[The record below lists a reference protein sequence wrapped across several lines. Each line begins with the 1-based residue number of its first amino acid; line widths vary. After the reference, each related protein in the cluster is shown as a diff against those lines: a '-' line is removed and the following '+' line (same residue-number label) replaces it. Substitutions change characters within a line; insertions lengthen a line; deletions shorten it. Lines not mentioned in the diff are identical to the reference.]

1 MDRLR
6 ASPLQVLFYAPLGEC
21 LAAAATKISH
31 TLLRLFLSMNMN
43 LQSSSNSPQQDQLRQ
58 PLVLAVDD
66 NEDNLQLLAQLLM
79 LIECS
84 HITATDGQTAVIMAQ
99 NYQPNLILLDMMLPD
114 LDGIEVVSRLKQNPE
129 TMEIPIVAVTAMARE
144 EDQQRFLRAGCKEYI
159 KKPYIIEELEA
170 TIRRCLG

>member
-1 MDRLR
+1 M
-6 ASPLQVLFYAPLGEC
+6 
-21 LAAAATKISH
+21 
-31 TLLRLFLSMNMN
+31 SMN
-43 LQSSSNSPQQDQLRQ
+43 LYSNSSQKDGLRQ

-84 HITATDGQTAVIMAQ
+84 HITATDGQTAVLMAQ

-114 LDGIEVVSRLKQNPE
+114 LDGIEVVSRLKQDPE
-129 TMEIPIVAVTAMARE
+129 TMHIPIVAVTAMARE
-144 EDQQRFLRAGCKEYI
+144 EDQQRFLLAGCKEYI

-170 TIRRCLG
+170 IIRRCLA